1 MCGRFVSATP
11 PDELAEYFGVD
22 EVVATTPGPSF
33 NVAPTN
39 EVFVVFEDGG
49 TRRLDTFR
57 WGLVPSW
64 AKDLSIGSKM
74 INARAETVA
83 EKPSYKRALA
93 KRRCI
98 IPADGFFEWKPVA
111 KGETG
116 GLNKKGPKQPFYIHR
131 PEDEPY
137 AFAGLWEVW
146 RGGPKPSKSDAAEQ
160 DGPAEGEQEIVHTC
174 TILTGAPNSAMAQ
187 LHDRMPIILPPDRW
201 DPWLDRDLTDTVEL
215 VQFLVPAAPELITFH
230 PVSTAVNSVR
240 NKGPENIEPVE
251 SPDQPSQQSLL

>member
-1 MCGRFVSATP
+1 MCGRFVSSNTP
-11 PDELAEYFGVD
+11 DKIAQFFGGTF
-22 EVVATTPGPSF
+22 EGEQLPENF

-39 EVFVVFEDGG
+39 DVYGVVQAADGAREVQIFH
-49 TRRLDTFR
+49 

-64 AKDLSIGSKM
+64 AKDLKIGSKM

-137 AFAGLWEVW
+137 AFAW
-146 RGGPKPSKSDAAEQ
+146 A
-160 DGPAEGEQEIVHTC
+160 
-174 TILTGAPNSAMAQ
+174 SAMSAG
-187 LHDRMPIILPPDRW
+187 LGFASSSASSAFARSMLLTASCRLDCEE
-201 DPWLDRDLTDTVEL
+201 PWLTRLYLACTRSNSTV
-215 VQFLVPAAPELITFH
+215 A
-230 PVSTAVNSVR
+230 S
-240 NKGPENIEPVE
+240 
-251 SPDQPSQQSLL
+251 